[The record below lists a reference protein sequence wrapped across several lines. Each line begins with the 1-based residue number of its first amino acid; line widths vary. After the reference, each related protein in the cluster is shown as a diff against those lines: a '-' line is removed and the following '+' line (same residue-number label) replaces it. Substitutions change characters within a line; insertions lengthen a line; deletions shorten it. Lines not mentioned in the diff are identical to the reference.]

1 VVQSVQRKNFGRNQV
16 LRPSAAYTPSDEQ
29 EVLQI
34 LDRHN
39 GQRIRAVGR
48 LHSWSEAVLS
58 DDVLLDLRR
67 LNDVQIQSDGANALA
82 VVSVENLKDFL
93 LIRWSI
99 CCRRPKHLVAAEIL
113 ALDALNHASAKG
125 GLV

>member
-1 VVQSVQRKNFGRNQV
+1 MQRKNFGRNQV

-34 LDRHN
+34 LNRHS

-48 LHSWSEAVLS
+48 LHSWSETVLN

-67 LNDVQIQSDGANALA
+67 LNDVQLQSD
-82 VVSVENLKDFL
+82 DDQ
-93 LIRWSI
+93 
-99 CCRRPKHLVAAEIL
+99 LVATVGA
-113 ALDALNHASAKG
+113 
-125 GLV
+125 

>member
-1 VVQSVQRKNFGRNQV
+1 MSRGFLYQTIFRRRVVQSVQRKNFGRNQV

-58 DDVLLDLRR
+58 DDVLMEELLSDLRVDMLGHCDDIGGHHGR
-67 LNDVQIQSDGANALA
+67 DLYRVVGDEPDVAVCDDANQ
-82 VVSVENLKDFL
+82 
-93 LIRWSI
+93 
-99 CCRRPKHLVAAEIL
+99 RP
-113 ALDALNHASAKG
+113 
-125 GLV
+125 